1 MAQDII
7 DIKDATDEYRP
18 RAVLIAVET
27 PTGSAW
33 SIEESLAELARLVD
47 TAGGDVVATT
57 SQKLASPHTA
67 TFIGSGKAEEVKQT
81 AVAEHADYVI
91 FDDELN
97 PRQQANLEKIF
108 GEDVRVMD
116 RTGLILDIFSLHAK
130 TREGKL
136 QVELAT
142 LEYELPRL
150 RGKWSHLVKEKLG
163 GGVGARFGTGESQ
176 LETDRRLARKRIATL
191 KEDLRVV
198 DRQRTTQRTRRLN
211 SGIFRVSLVGYTNA
225 GKSTLLNALTGSD
238 VLTYDKLFATLDS
251 TTRQFV
257 LPSGRETTLTD
268 TVGFINK
275 LPHQLVAAFR
285 STLAEVKD
293 ADLLLHVVDAG
304 SQLREE
310 LLDAVRVVLQE
321 IDSEKID
328 TLIVWNKSDT
338 LEEDELS
345 KLLERYPGSVTVS
358 ALDGSGF
365 TTLTDAIERRAF
377 ESSMLM
383 HVLLPYTRG
392 DLVQFAHE
400 HTSLIS
406 ESYSEAGTELT
417 LRVPRQYSATF
428 APYVQAPTQDHQDSK
443 A

>member
-1 MAQDII
+1 MTGS
-7 DIKDATDEYRP
+7 TDEYRP
-18 RAVLIAVET
+18 RAVLIAIET
-27 PTGSAW
+27 STGGSW
-33 SIEESLAELARLVD
+33 SLEESLAELARLVD
-47 TAGGDVVATT
+47 TAGGDVVGTT
-57 SQKLASPHTA
+57 SQRLDAPHPA
-67 TFIGSGKAEEVKQT
+67 TFIGSGKAEEVRQT
-81 AVAEHADYVI
+81 AVAERADYVI

-116 RTGLILDIFSLHAK
+116 RTALILDIFALHAK

-150 RGKWSHLVKEKLG
+150 RGMWSHLVKEKLG

-191 KEDLRVV
+191 KEVLRVV
-198 DRQRTTQRTRRLN
+198 ERQRTTQRTRRLN
-211 SGIFRVSLVGYTNA
+211 SGIYRVSLVGYTNA
-225 GKSTLLNALTGSD
+225 GKSTLLNALTGSH

-251 TTRQFV
+251 TTRQFT

-275 LPHQLVAAFR
+275 LPHELVAAFQ
-285 STLAEVKD
+285 STLAEVQD

-304 SQLREE
+304 SQFRKE
-310 LLDAVRVVLQE
+310 LLDAVQVVLQE

-328 TLIVWNKSDT
+328 ALIVWNKSDT
-338 LEEDELS
+338 LEKGELS
-345 KLLERYPGSVTVS
+345 KLLERYPGSVAVS

-365 TTLTDAIERRAF
+365 EALTGEIERRAS
-377 ESSMLM
+377 ESTTLM
-383 HVLLPYTRG
+383 QVLLPYTRG

-406 ESYSEAGTELT
+406 ESYGEAGTELT
-417 LRVPRQYSATF
+417 LRVPRRYSATF
-428 APYVQAPTQDHQDSK
+428 APYSQEPQQDHRNSK
-443 A
+443 E